1 MKLTLR
7 HQKSNGIFLLPIW
20 QQQSLIVM
28 RQLIST
34 DFTGRFFR
42 LFDSRFK
49 LFSKTIS
56 FIEIDGHG
64 YMGSNSSNKKKTRKR
79 KSKNAKNG
87 KGEKRKTENGKVKN
101 EKSDLKT

>member
-7 HQKSNGIFLLPIW
+7 HQKGYGIFLLPIW

-34 DFTGRFFR
+34 EFTGRFFAFSIR
-42 LFDSRFK
+42 VLSCSV
-49 LFSKTIS
+49 SKTIS

-64 YMGSNSSNKKKTRKR
+64 YMGSNSSNKKTRKR
-79 KSKNAKNG
+79 KSKNAKTEKG
-87 KGEKRKTENGKVKN
+87 KSEKLKMVK
-101 EKSDLKT
+101 